1 MKRIRILA
9 LIFIILSYVSLIL
22 MLVFDDKLQYISFPT
37 IFVLWGFGI
46 INVIL
51 NAVYVEKLRLKNWVL
66 LLLVISGLTWA
77 FPPLLFTFFGI
88 PFLLIYLIVGIY
100 VHLQKVLK

>member
-1 MKRIRILA
+1 MKQIRILA
-9 LIFIILSYVSLIL
+9 LTFIILSYVSLTL
-22 MLVFDDKLQYISFPT
+22 MLVFDNELQDIDFPT
-37 IFVLWGFGI
+37 IFVLWGFGL

-51 NAVYVEKLRLKNWVL
+51 NAIYVEKLRLANWVL